1 MQCQL
6 TSDSGLAISV
16 SHGLVVVLGCCAE
29 AGPDVLL
36 WVQED
41 DVDLGAEQDHQAH
54 HGRHAG
60 GRGVKMVVAS

>member
-1 MQCQL
+1 MQCQP
-6 TSDSGLAISV
+6 TSDSGLAIGV
-16 SHGLVVVLGCCAE
+16 SQGLLVLGSCAE

-54 HGRHAG
+54 HGGQAG
-60 GRGVKMVVAS
+60 GKGVKMVVAC